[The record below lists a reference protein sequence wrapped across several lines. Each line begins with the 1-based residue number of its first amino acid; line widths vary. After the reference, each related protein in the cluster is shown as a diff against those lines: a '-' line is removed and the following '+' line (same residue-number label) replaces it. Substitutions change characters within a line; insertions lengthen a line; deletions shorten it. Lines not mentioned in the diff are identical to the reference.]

1 MIGQSP
7 MTARGT
13 IIRPPAHHLLLFLTL
28 TRLENRIALGSR
40 DDLHKRKALEGSKQ
54 WLYKGKYVTVAALD

>member
-1 MIGQSP
+1 MIGQPP

-13 IIRPPAHHLLLFLTL
+13 MIRPPAHDLLLFLTL
-28 TRLENRIALGSR
+28 TRLENRIALGCR

-54 WLYKGKYVTVAALD
+54 WLY